1 MERRTPM
8 AKATWQLPTIDET
21 RGAVDWRKKIS
32 DHVAYGLLVY
42 TGLQIW
48 VTMGALKTESGS
60 ILPYFSLILLVAAII
75 PACRGIERRWTGL
88 DDIEAMNPALAPAFK
103 RDRALIWIG
112 AIGLPFLVT
121 GLYKLVVYLFF

>member
-1 MERRTPM
+1 M
-8 AKATWQLPTIDET
+8 AKAIWQLPKAGER

-32 DHVAYGLLVY
+32 DHVAYGLLIY

-75 PACRGIERRWTGL
+75 PACRAIERRWTRLG
-88 DDIEAMNPALAPAFK
+88 DIEAMNPELAPAFR

-121 GLYKLVVYLFF
+121 GLYKLVVYMFF

>member
-1 MERRTPM
+1 
-8 AKATWQLPTIDET
+8 
-21 RGAVDWRKKIS
+21 
-32 DHVAYGLLVY
+32 
-42 TGLQIW
+42 
-48 VTMGALKTESGS
+48 MGALKTESGS

>member
-1 MERRTPM
+1 MG
-8 AKATWQLPTIDET
+8 KAIWQMPTIDET

-42 TGLQIW
+42 TGLQIF

-60 ILPYFSLILLVAAII
+60 ILPYFSLVLLVAAII
-75 PACRGIERRWTGL
+75 PACRAIERRWTRL
-88 DDIEAMNPALAPAFK
+88 DDIEAMDPGLAPVFK